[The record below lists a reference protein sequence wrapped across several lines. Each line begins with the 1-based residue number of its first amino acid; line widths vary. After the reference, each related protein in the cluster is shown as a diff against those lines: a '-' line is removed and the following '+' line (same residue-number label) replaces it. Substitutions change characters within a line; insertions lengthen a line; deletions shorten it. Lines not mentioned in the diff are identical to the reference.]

1 MEGHVRTSYVGAGV
15 TVIHCTELGGTTPGS
30 EDRCATC
37 WDSCFQ
43 SRGGVVSVLSILC
56 TDSERCQH
64 PHGFCFDCDMS
75 RNISQGLREAMKSGG
90 ASSTAFGI
98 GGAGDPDEEE
108 VGSQAGGFHDGSGEK
123 TGDAADVGDE
133 GNGGAA
139 GASGAV
145 GMSGVLGEGARLLR
159 VQEVAILAQQ
169 RRDAPRGLA
178 RHARSRGAAL

>member
-1 MEGHVRTSYVGAGV
+1 
-15 TVIHCTELGGTTPGS
+15 
-30 EDRCATC
+30 
-37 WDSCFQ
+37 
-43 SRGGVVSVLSILC
+43 
-56 TDSERCQH
+56 
-64 PHGFCFDCDMS
+64 MS

-159 VQEVAILAQQ
+159 VQEVAIRVSSRST
-169 RRDAPRGLA
+169 RRGA
-178 RHARSRGAAL
+178 RRCWCRSRFGRGSR